1 MVAMLMTGTLSAQ
14 EITGPWSGSMSV
26 SGFKLRLVFHIQRSE
41 QGLSAMLD
49 SPDQGAKGIPCD
61 TVTFNPPALRI
72 VMRSLGASYD
82 TVLANDTLKGTFSQ
96 VGMKIPLDMIR
107 NDISKGLFKRPQ
119 ESRHLVKIMPRFF
132 PV

>member
-1 MVAMLMTGTLSAQ
+1 MVVMFMTGMLSAQ

-41 QGLSAMLD
+41 QGLSATLD

-72 VMRSLGASYD
+72 VMRNLGASYD
-82 TVLANDTLKGTFSQ
+82 AVLANDTLKGTFSQ
-96 VGMKIPLDMIR
+96 
-107 NDISKGLFKRPQ
+107 
-119 ESRHLVKIMPRFF
+119 SREIGRASCRERV
-132 PV
+132 

>member
-1 MVAMLMTGTLSAQ
+1 MLYMVAMLMTGTLSAQ

-41 QGLSAMLD
+41 QGLSATLD

-82 TVLANDTLKGTFSQ
+82 AVLANDTLKGTFSQ
-96 VGMKIPLDMIR
+96 MGMKIPAIKINFSLVGRRTGWID
-107 NDISKGLFKRPQ
+107 KR
-119 ESRHLVKIMPRFF
+119 RTGI
-132 PV
+132 